1 MIDKL
6 TSIPLGWKLAALALL
21 MAVVAGITFHY
32 TSQHYAVKIGELN
45 AAVKNKDDAIKTAKT
60 SIDNLVDA
68 IDEQNRAFEAF
79 ARARDSE
86 MRDAEVKV
94 ARLEKEGRARAA
106 EIADLRRKV
115 PRPDVDLSVLTPAQI
130 AAELGECRRAVN
142 INNIA
147 DTGVLL

>member
-21 MAVVAGITFHY
+21 MAAVSAVTFHY

-45 AAVKNKDDAIKTAKT
+45 ATVKNKDDAIKTAKT
-60 SIDNLVDA
+60 SIGTLVKA
-68 IDEQNRAFEAF
+68 LDEQNKAFEEF
-79 ARARDSE
+79 AKA
-86 MRDAEVKV
+86 RDAEKRDAEIKV
-94 ARLEKEGRARAA
+94 AGLEKEGRARAA
-106 EIADLRRKV
+106 EIAELRRKV
-115 PRPDVDLSVLTPAQI
+115 PRPSVDLTVLTPAQI